1 MAWMACVIM
10 DNMRRWRRN
19 WVTSSKWVSCVT
31 RLTRAEWSVV
41 HHLAIGGAA
50 ASTRTRIQALV
61 TDAGL
66 VKIALRGY
74 CTFRST
80 TRRSANEFWQARAG
94 GHTILFAALRV
105 RTTRRGLTG
114 VDIFPNGFRFDATI
128 PIWVTHIATE
138 AVTSGQVIAHKAFG
152 ILAAASGTGIT
163 AFLIDTG
170 QLRGAIRVKYTFR
183 TTSFIRIAEILW

>member
-1 MAWMACVIM
+1 
-10 DNMRRWRRN
+10 
-19 WVTSSKWVSCVT
+19 
-31 RLTRAEWSVV
+31 LTRAEWSVV

-114 VDIFPNGFRFDATI
+114 VDIFPNGC
-128 PIWVTHIATE
+128 
-138 AVTSGQVIAHKAFG
+138 K
-152 ILAAASGTGIT
+152 
-163 AFLIDTG
+163 
-170 QLRGAIRVKYTFR
+170 RVYDV
-183 TTSFIRIAEILW
+183 